1 MDFLN
6 NTLDNTAI
14 LMELPQLISIQI
26 KVSMAVVMEF
36 ETSIIRTFSDSAIQ
50 IYEKT
55 VIKIPG
61 SKNTVAL
68 WLNLYN

>member
-61 SKNTVAL
+61 SKNTVGL